1 MSIRLVGV
9 FSLVLNVALV
19 AAWLDFRSSK
29 SGAMRPDLPPPIL
42 QARKPEK
49 SPPTT
54 PASTAS
60 RSPASEAATT
70 LPWLQIESADFPAF
84 IQNLREVGCPE
95 RTIRDIVAH
104 EIERI
109 YESRRSNPSRVNSFW
124 WTEAEQYAES
134 RRREIAEA
142 RFELEQRSVLKALLG
157 VEGNWPKAAGNPLDW
172 AIYCWGAAIPDI
184 ETVEKACWV
193 LDSAKFQHSY
203 FRTESGKPL
212 TLSELARLKE
222 MRDQTLLQLEAIIG
236 PQRSTE
242 LLQLAS
248 LNLLMPEA
256 STSGVGATGITS
268 DDLRRISSVL
278 PRDLTVLNYILD
290 HPELAKFE
298 RFIAGLPPKPTPD
311 EQMEA
316 LAPLV
321 TKALGPRRAAQL
333 TRIFDGYWSDSVEFT
348 RSQELPQRIAE
359 VLSDVK
365 HIAFEES
372 KRLRDA
378 AELEPDDEEEQLQ
391 AVSQS
396 TVSALRQLLPDKAF
410 NEYLREHGQWI
421 TNMAKGL
428 KP

>member
-9 FSLVLNVALV
+9 FSLMLNVALV

-29 SGAMRPDLPPPIL
+29 SRPMRPDLPASIL
-42 QARKPEK
+42 QTRKPEK
-49 SPPTT
+49 SPPTSLAT
-54 PASTAS
+54 PAS
-60 RSPASEAATT
+60 RPPASQAATT
-70 LPWLQIESADFPAF
+70 LPWLQIESADFPTF
-84 IQNLREVGCPE
+84 IRNLQEVGCPE

-109 YESRRSNPSRVNSFW
+109 YESRRSNPSPVDSFW

-142 RFELEQRSVLKALLG
+142 RLELEQRKVLKSLLG
-157 VEGNWPKAAGNPLDW
+157 IEGSWPKAAENPAEW
-172 AIYCWGAAIPDI
+172 AIYCWGAAIPDL

-203 FRTESGKPL
+203 YRTESGKPL

-222 MRDQTLLQLEAIIG
+222 MRDQTLLQLEAVIG
-236 PQRSTE
+236 QQRSTE

-248 LNLLMPEA
+248 LNLLFPEA
-256 STSGVGATGITS
+256 STTGVGATGITS
-268 DDLRRISSVL
+268 DDLRRISSIL
-278 PRDLTVLNYILD
+278 PRDLTVLNEILD

-298 RFIAGLPPKPTPD
+298 RFIAGLPPEPTPD
-311 EQMEA
+311 ERMEA

-333 TRIFDGYWSDSVEFT
+333 TRIFDGHWSDSVEFT
-348 RSQELPQRIAE
+348 SSQDLPQRIAE
-359 VLSDVK
+359 ALSDVK